1 MGRFYLARSEAK
13 AFVGI
18 NDLHRPRFNLTTA
31 TNSCA
36 RLSLA
41 QMRDVERLR
50 QTDEACSK
58 LDIADFGGHYLLL
71 DHIRARLI
79 LEQAKDGGC
88 IKDDVELVHAFYPWR
103 VPRAVARIASCL

>member
-1 MGRFYLARSEAK
+1 MGRFYVARSEAK

-18 NDLHRPRFNLTTA
+18 NDLHRPRFNDRDELLP
-31 TNSCA
+31 A

-58 LDIADFGGHYLLL
+58 LDIADFGGRYLLL
-71 DHIRARLI
+71 HHIRARLI

-88 IKDDVELVHAFYPWR
+88 IKDGVELVHAFYP
-103 VPRAVARIASCL
+103 

>member
-18 NDLHRPRFNLTTA
+18 NDLHRPRFNDGDELLR
-31 TNSCA
+31 A

-50 QTDEACSK
+50 QTDEARSK
-58 LDIADFGGHYLLL
+58 LDIAGFGGRYLLL

-88 IKDDVELVHAFYPWR
+88 IKDGVELVHAFYLWR
-103 VPRAVARIASCL
+103 VPPAIARIASCL